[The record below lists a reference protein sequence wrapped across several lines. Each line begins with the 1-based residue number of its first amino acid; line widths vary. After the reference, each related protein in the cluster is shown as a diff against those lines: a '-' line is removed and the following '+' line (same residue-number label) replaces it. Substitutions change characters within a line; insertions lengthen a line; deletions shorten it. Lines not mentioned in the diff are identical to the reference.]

1 MKQKEKLIWV
11 PVLFVILLLILIIL
25 LPVILDKGLP
35 LFYVINEDYKPYT
48 LKVEVIS
55 LSNETLYNETFN
67 LKARE
72 QLRIERDVTTF
83 IKMRQVPKSVL
94 KYRVTLDSN
103 LQVSKNVTVS
113 EGFYAYIRI
122 DKSNISIE
130 SATFM

>member
-11 PVLFVILLLILIIL
+11 PVLFVILLLVLIVL

-35 LFYVINEDYKPYT
+35 LFYVINEDYTPYT

-94 KYRVTLDSN
+94 KYRVSLDSN
-103 LQVSKNVTVS
+103 LQVSKNLTVS

>member
-1 MKQKEKLIWV
+1 M
-11 PVLFVILLLILIIL
+11 
-25 LPVILDKGLP
+25 
-35 LFYVINEDYKPYT
+35 
-48 LKVEVIS
+48 IS